1 MAFIAT
7 DLVLLGGGNGYN
19 HYRYDTADTAATVDT
34 VGYFNNSD
42 DSVNLAVGDMVD
54 VVVWTTSTGTAPIV
68 DVTRHIVMA
77 VGAVTAGDVNL
88 SDDLLGATLVSG
100 D

>member
-7 DLVLLGGGNGYN
+7 DLTMIGGGNGYH
-19 HYRYDTADTAATVDT
+19 HYRYDTADAASDIDT
-34 VGYFNNSD
+34 VGYFSNTD
-42 DSVNLAVGDMVD
+42 DNVNLAVGDMID
-54 VVVWTTSTGTAPIV
+54 VIVWTTAAGTAPMT
-68 DVTRHIVMA
+68 DVTRHVVMA

>member
-7 DLVLLGGGNGYN
+7 DLTMIGGGNGYH
-19 HYRYDTADTAATVDT
+19 HYRYDTADSAADVDT
-34 VGYFNNSD
+34 VGYFSNTD
-42 DSVNLAVGDMVD
+42 DNVNLAVGDMITIVT
-54 VVVWTTSTGTAPIV
+54 WTTSTGTAPIA
-68 DVTRHIVMA
+68 DVTQSIVMA